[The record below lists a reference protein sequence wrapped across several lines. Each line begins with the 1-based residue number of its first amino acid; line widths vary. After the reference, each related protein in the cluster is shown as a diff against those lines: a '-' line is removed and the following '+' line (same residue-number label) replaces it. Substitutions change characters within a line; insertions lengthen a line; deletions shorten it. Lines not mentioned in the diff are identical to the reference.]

1 MAQSK
6 ESLLAQVYSLRGLSR
21 RARRLSQ
28 TLSQVHDQ
36 QRLVRYAEELEEE
49 ASRLEKE
56 AHRQRRQNPCRPR
69 ILARKN
75 SN

>member
-21 RARRLSQ
+21 RACRLSQ

-56 AHRQRRQNPCRPR
+56 AVSAKTSKPLP
-69 ILARKN
+69 
-75 SN
+75 STDSG